1 MKTIFVMVKCELG
14 KAYTVADEV
23 VREVEEVSEVYSIS
37 GEFDLM
43 MKFYLPDNA
52 DIGHFVTE
60 RVQVLPGIKDTFTLI
75 AFKAFSPDSA
85 AG

>member
-14 KAYTVADEV
+14 QAYTVADEV
-23 VREVEEVSEVYSIS
+23 VQALEEVSEVYSIS
-37 GEFDLM
+37 GEYDLL
-43 MKFYLPDNA
+43 MKFYLSDSA

-75 AFKAFSPDSA
+75 AFKAFSPDA
-85 AG
+85 ASG

>member
-14 KAYTVADEV
+14 RAYAVADEAV
-23 VREVEEVSEVYSIS
+23 QEIEEVSEVYSTS
-37 GEFDLM
+37 GQYDLM
-43 MKFYLPDNA
+43 MKFYLPDEA

-60 RVQVLPGIKDTFTLI
+60 RVQILPGIKDTFTII
-75 AFKAFSPDSA
+75 AFKAFSPDAA

>member
-14 KAYTVADEV
+14 RAYQVADEV
-23 VREVEEVSEVYSIS
+23 VQEVEEVSEVYSIS

-43 MKFYLPDNA
+43 MKFYLSDA
-52 DIGHFVTE
+52 TDIGHFVTE

-75 AFKAFSPDSA
+75 AFKAFSPDA
-85 AG
+85 AMG

>member
-23 VREVEEVSEVYSIS
+23 VQEVEEVSEVYSIS

-75 AFKAFSPDSA
+75 AFKAFAPDA
-85 AG
+85 ATD

>member
-23 VREVEEVSEVYSIS
+23 VQEVEEVSEVYSIS

-43 MKFYLPDNA
+43 MKFYLSDDA

-60 RVQVLPGIKDTFTLI
+60 RVQVLPGIKDTFTII
-75 AFKAFSPDSA
+75 AFKAFSPDAA